1 MKYTLISCRSRSD
14 VAARLSYAAKI
25 IKDKKDLEPLVIFD
39 KKISNECMDLY
50 KLFKIKKINS
60 YLNFLSFY
68 RNIIL
73 IIKSFFYFLVFF
85 IKINFKGLDWFV
97 DNFKVNQILVGDLI
111 YDRYIRTGFEYLN
124 PNIYNLK
131 FLKLLFFATLKI
143 NIICKI
149 FKNYNV
155 CYCLI
160 GSKSYLSMSALI
172 LRVSKKFGIKTLF
185 IGGGI
190 FSVYSD
196 NYNEEPSKYCIQK
209 VLKETNKKKLIKD
222 ANKYFKNRINGRFSS
237 DTNQAIR
244 SWDEKYWSKF
254 SKNKIFLNRLII
266 EKKKYKKLIVFASHS
281 FSENNHYTGSV
292 IFRDYFQQFVQTIE
306 FAKKDKNNLWLFKLH
321 PASKKKYNELDT
333 SLDVLKKYLSQNI
346 LICPLR
352 FSHKLLFKHADLII
366 SSRGT
371 INIEAACYGV
381 PNLITTGAYYDG
393 FGFSNRVRTKRQY
406 FDYLSKKTKYKHLNE
421 RLKKKAK
428 EVLYIKKNLTG
439 INKYNIASRRI
450 CSKKIYFKKIE
461 NFIKK
466 GNKKMTFNYNE
477 MINNLVTE

>member
-1 MKYTLISCRSRSD
+1 MRYTLISCRSRSD

-25 IKDKKDLEPLVIFD
+25 IKDKKGLEPLVIFD
-39 KKISNECMDLY
+39 NKSTNECLDIY
-50 KLFKIKKINS
+50 KLFQIEKINR

-68 RNIIL
+68 QNVIL
-73 IIKSFFYFLVFF
+73 TIKSFFYFLVFF
-85 IKINFKGLDWFV
+85 IKISFKGLDWFV
-97 DNFKVNQILVGDLI
+97 DNFQVNQILVGDLI
-111 YDRYIRTGFEYLN
+111 YDRYIRTGSEYLN
-124 PNIYNLK
+124 PNIYSFK
-131 FLKLLFFATLKI
+131 FLRLLFFSILKI

-149 FKNYNV
+149 FTNYNI

-172 LRVSKKFGIKTLF
+172 LRVSKKFGIKTLL

-190 FSVYSD
+190 YHIYRD

-209 VLKETNKKKLIKD
+209 VIKKTNKKKLIKEAD
-222 ANKYFKNRINGRFSS
+222 KYFENRINGRFFS

-254 SKNKIFLNRLII
+254 SANKIFLKRLKIQ
-266 EKKKYKKLIVFASHS
+266 KNKYKKLIVFASHS
-281 FSENNHYTGSV
+281 FSENNHYTGSI
-292 IFRDYFQQFVQTIE
+292 IFRDYFQQFIQTIE

-321 PASKKKYNELDT
+321 PASKEKYNELDT
-333 SLDVLKKYLSQNI
+333 SLEILKKNLSPNI
-346 LICPLR
+346 FICPLR
-352 FSHKLLFKHADLII
+352 FSNKLLFKYADLII

-393 FGFSNRVRTKRQY
+393 FGFSDRVRTKRQY
-406 FDYLSKKTKYKHLNE
+406 FDYLSKKKKYKRLNK
-421 RLKKKAK
+421 RVQKKAK
-428 EVLYIKKNLTG
+428 IVLYIKKNLTG

-461 NFIKK
+461 NFVNKGYKK
-466 GNKKMTFNYNE
+466 ITLNYNE
-477 MINNLVTE
+477 IISDLLTE